1 MQVRITAVL
10 TGAKTGTMEP
20 GSIAREGLV
29 RDEEEEEEE
38 ERETERQRDRER
50 ERERERRKKEMK
62 LTVDSDC
69 DSACLVSQ

>member
-38 ERETERQRDRER
+38 RVRERQRDRER
-50 ERERERRKKEMK
+50 ERVRERERGKEERNE
-62 LTVDSDC
+62 
-69 DSACLVSQ
+69 AYRRW